1 MTAPEFDL
9 PVEMGLSLS
18 RTWQSRA
25 RLLVSLP
32 AKLGICLLVIGMT
45 APAAWGQTPQVP
57 LPVPAPTSPKA
68 TDLALPKAAPKV
80 PAPDVWSESEVTDAK
95 RICQQVLKSMSAVV
109 VPLPPVKKGRCG
121 APAPVRLISIG
132 KKNPVEFVPPPTLAC
147 GMLVPLKRW
156 IDKGLQP
163 HAARH
168 LDTRVSRVSIM
179 SSYSCRT
186 RYGRKGA
193 RMSEHAFANALD
205 IGGFRLADGGRV
217 SVLKDWG
224 MTKRDIAKALLAEQK
239 NAADAPLATAD
250 ARATKP
256 ASPIAVRP
264 SRQAAANRPRPPL
277 PPVRIQRR
285 RRAGNMKQP
294 GRTAFP
300 QLRRPERAIALPPR
314 DQPRAQLQSSE
325 RRSLV
330 PRVDPRPVALDRA
343 TAVVI
348 PPLPTRRPLRRAVRR
363 RASLDSATRPAS
375 LEGLRSQE
383 PPRARPLTK
392 PPYRLGGPK
401 PSGTTPRAEFLRSVH
416 QAACRIFGTTLGPE
430 ANEAHRNHFHFDMF
444 PRRNRGYCE

>member
-1 MTAPEFDL
+1 
-9 PVEMGLSLS
+9 MGLSLS
-18 RTWQSRA
+18 RTWRSRA
-25 RLLVSLP
+25 GLLVSLP
-32 AKLGICLLVIGMT
+32 AKLGVCLLVISLT
-45 APAAWGQTPQVP
+45 APAAWGQTRQAP

-68 TDLALPKAAPKV
+68 TDLALPKATPQV
-80 PAPDVWSESEVTDAK
+80 PAPDVWSESEVADAK
-95 RICQQVLKSMSAVV
+95 RICQQTLKSMSAVV
-109 VPLPPVKKGRCG
+109 VQLPPVKKGRCG

-132 KKNPVEFVPPPTLAC
+132 KKNPVKFAPPPTIAC

-168 LDTRVSRVSIM
+168 LDTRVTRVSIM

-186 RYGRKGA
+186 RYSRKGA

-239 NAADAPLATAD
+239 SAAEAAVATAN
-250 ARATKP
+250 ARATNPSNAPPVAVQSSRQTVAKKP
-256 ASPIAVRP
+256 RP
-264 SRQAAANRPRPPL
+264 SL

-285 RRAGNMKQP
+285 RRAGDIKLP

-300 QLRRPERAIALPPR
+300 QPRRPARAIASPPP
-314 DQPRAQLQSSE
+314 DQPRAQLQSSG
-325 RRSLV
+325 RTSLV
-330 PRVDPRPVALDRA
+330 PRVAPRPFVLDRA

-363 RASLDSATRPAS
+363 RASLDNAAQPTSA
-375 LEGLRSQE
+375 EGRRSQQ
-383 PPRARPLTK
+383 PSRARPLNK

-401 PSGTTPRAEFLRSVH
+401 PSGTTPRAVFLRGVH
-416 QAACRIFGTTLGPE
+416 QAACQIFGTTLGPE